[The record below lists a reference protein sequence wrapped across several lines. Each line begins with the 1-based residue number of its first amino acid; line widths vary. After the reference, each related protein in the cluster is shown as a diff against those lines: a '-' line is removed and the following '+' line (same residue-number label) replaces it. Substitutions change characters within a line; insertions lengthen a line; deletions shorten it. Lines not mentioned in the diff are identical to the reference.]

1 MNFKTRSANKGSKS
15 RGSFA
20 NIYAIYVLV
29 EDYLIHGFHEKGD
42 YSSYEGAVYK
52 NLFKS
57 ETANLAALIKEGAL
71 VVDVR
76 SKAEFSSGHA
86 KGSINIPLE
95 QITLYLDKFKAQK
108 HVIVC

>member
-1 MNFKTRSANKGSKS
+1 MLTF
-15 RGSFA
+15 
-20 NIYAIYVLV
+20 I
-29 EDYLIHGFHEKGD
+29 
-42 YSSYEGAVYK
+42 K

-57 ETANLAALIKEGAL
+57 ETVNLAAHIKEGAL

-76 SKAEFSSGHA
+76 SKSEFSSGHA

-108 HVIVC
+108 HVIICCRSGNRSAHAMRLLNQKGLKNITNGGSWQNVNQFIN